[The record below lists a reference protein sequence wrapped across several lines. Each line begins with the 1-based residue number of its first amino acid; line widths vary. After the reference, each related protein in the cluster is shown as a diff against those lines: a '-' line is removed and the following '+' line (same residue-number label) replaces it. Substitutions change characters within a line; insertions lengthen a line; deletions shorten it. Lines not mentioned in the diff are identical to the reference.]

1 MTEYYDIE
9 SDVGPNLELND
20 ALPEMAKKSEEER
33 YQDERVRVLQEAL
46 RVDYIEKFD
55 IYAKLIVTQREL
67 AETTI
72 HRDKLQNVKNL
83 LDLNNKA
90 LTKEIVEL
98 KGIARDLKA
107 KKEKLQQA
115 AKKKK
120 ESFAPS
126 ESYVEEEVEVQKP
139 KRAVVKRTRTKKA
152 KEEE

>member
-139 KRAVVKRTRTKKA
+139 KRAVVKRTRAKKA

>member
-1 MTEYYDIE
+1 MSEDYDIE
-9 SDVGPNLELND
+9 SDLVGHVFENTEVPN
-20 ALPEMAKKSEEER
+20 MASKSEEER

-67 AETTI
+67 AEITI

-83 LDLNNKA
+83 LSINNKS
-90 LTKEIVEL
+90 LTQEIVEL
-98 KGIARDLKA
+98 KGIARDLKV
-107 KKEKLQQA
+107 KKEKLQPA

-139 KRAVVKRTRTKKA
+139 KRTVVKRTKAKKA

>member
-1 MTEYYDIE
+1 MSEDYDIE
-9 SDVGPNLELND
+9 SDLVGHVFENTEVPN
-20 ALPEMAKKSEEER
+20 MASKSEEER

-83 LDLNNKA
+83 LSINNKS
-90 LTKEIVEL
+90 LTQEIVEL
-98 KGIARDLKA
+98 KGIARDLKV

-139 KRAVVKRTRTKKA
+139 KRTVVKRTKAKKA